1 MRQPC
6 RRIVTEGS
14 NVCGP
19 TVPATQ
25 RNRENMD
32 FSCSSSILR
41 HLLPVDAAVL
51 RATTDKMT
59 KQATVSVVIAT
70 RDRPAS
76 LARLLQCVKRQ
87 TLADIECIVVDDG
100 STDETIA
107 AYDGIWRELDERFRL
122 DLQPPGSRQ
131 VGGPSR
137 ARNRGIGAAR
147 GEFIAFCDDDDIWV
161 RDDHLRVAFRSLKQ
175 HGGDFFFGNLQT
187 SRGGNVIGP
196 DFYGTVRDPLTHH
209 PIAGEADI
217 FEVSRKD
224 RARSMKHMFL
234 HCDSIVV
241 SRALLLDCGL
251 FWEKLAMAE
260 DRDLG
265 LRLLDR
271 AEKVLYRS
279 TVVADYDR
287 TALVGICHSYTEDE
301 IRQFVVLA
309 MMHAETQMQDAA
321 LRRVARGYRSWMLV
335 ELAQGALE
343 AGRPGQARELA
354 IQSLFLRPT
363 SAAVTLLAKT
373 IFRPRHGTALRLRDH
388 TLAN

>member
-1 MRQPC
+1 MRQRC
-6 RRIVTEGS
+6 RRIATEGF

-32 FSCSSSILR
+32 FSYGSSILS
-41 HLLPVDAAVL
+41 HQHPVDAALL

-59 KQATVSVVIAT
+59 KEPAVSVVIAT

-87 TLADIECIVVDDG
+87 DLQEIECIVVDDG

-107 AYDGIWRELDERFRL
+107 AYDGIRRELDERF
-122 DLQPPGSRQ
+122 DIHVQPPGSRR

-137 ARNRGIGAAR
+137 ARNRGIRAAR

-161 RDDHLRVAFRSLKQ
+161 RDDHLRVAFHSLKQ
-175 HGGDFFFGNLQT
+175 QGGDFFFGNLQT
-187 SRGGNVIGP
+187 SRGGHVIGP
-196 DFYGTVRDPLTHH
+196 DFYGAARGPLMRH
-209 PIAGEADI
+209 PIAGESDI
-217 FEVSRKD
+217 FEVSRTD
-224 RARSMKHMFL
+224 RARSMKQVFL

-251 FWEKLAMAE
+251 FWEKLSMAE

-287 TALVGICHSYTEDE
+287 TGLVGICHSYTEDE

-309 MMHAETQMQDAA
+309 MMHAETQMQDIA

-343 AGRPGQARELA
+343 AGRPDQARELA
-354 IQSLFLRPT
+354 VQSLFLRPT
-363 SAAVTLLAKT
+363 SAAISLIART
-373 IFRPRHGTALRLRDH
+373 IFRPRHAAALRLGDR
-388 TLAN
+388 TQVN